1 LRVLPAVLTSNPRE
15 LERMLHEAEAFTDRV
30 QVDIMDGRFV
40 PSESISAED
49 LARVKTRLL
58 LEVHLMVIEP
68 EAHLEAFLKA
78 GAGRVV
84 FHFEATSSPART
96 IALARHLGL
105 GVGLA
110 LNPQTP
116 VLEAKPLF
124 GEVDFLL
131 LLSVDPGFYG
141 SPFLPSVLEKAKAL
155 RPLFPGEIG
164 MDGGIKAG
172 NVRQVKEAGVDY
184 ACIGSGIF
192 HSPDPARSYRELRA
206 LAQDKEAS

>member
-1 LRVLPAVLTSNPRE
+1 
-15 LERMLHEAEAFTDRV
+15 MLHEAEAFADRV

-40 PSESISAED
+40 PSKSIAADD
-49 LARVKTRLL
+49 LARVKTRLSV
-58 LEVHLMVIEP
+58 EVHLMVTEP

-84 FHFEATSSPART
+84 FHYEATSSPSRT

-116 VLEAKPLF
+116 VAEAKPYF
-124 GEVDFLL
+124 GEVDFVL

-141 SPFLPSVLEKAKAL
+141 SPFIPSVLEKVNVL
-155 RPLFPGEIG
+155 RSLFPGEIG
-164 MDGGIKAG
+164 MDGGIKG
-172 NVRQVKEAGVDY
+172 ENIRQVKEVGVDY

-192 HSPDPARSYRELRA
+192 RSPDPARAYRELRA
-206 LAQDKEAS
+206 LAQDKEAP